1 MEWYVVYVKANM
13 EEEVQNLLNNRFK
26 ESFYSLIPKRRLIVK
41 RQGKLYHF
49 LEKLFPGY
57 VFIKTDMDRDKHKA
71 INRTSGVV
79 QLVSANTDF
88 VKVDDNEMAMILK
101 LVNNEGIIEYSK
113 LLKENSKIT
122 VLEGPLLGL
131 ESIIKKVNSHTNRAK
146 ILINLMGNPK
156 MLDVGLAVQYP
167 PKSMNYSG
175 NQI

>member
-1 MEWYVVYVKANM
+1 MEWYVIYVRANM

-26 ESFYSLIPKRRLIVK
+26 ESFFSLIPKRRLIVK
-41 RQGKLYHF
+41 RQGRAYHV

-57 VFIKTDMDRDKHKA
+57 VFIKTDMDRDKHKV

-79 QLVSANTDF
+79 QLVSANTDY

-101 LVNNEGIIEYSK
+101 LINSDGIIECSK

-122 VLEGPLLGL
+122 VIEGPLLGM

-146 ILINLMGNPK
+146 ILLSLMGEPRT
-156 MLDVGLAVQYP
+156 LEVGVEVKYKL
-167 PKSMNYSG
+167 NEFYS
-175 NQI
+175 